1 MKMARKKFGLTLES
15 RDGAATTAPEPL
27 NTENKIAEI
36 NNPTSDP
43 FGYKLVPFHKIMRNE
58 KNDYKMVNLT
68 SLKESI
74 LKGELLHNFDVK
86 YDIEKDF
93 YILISGERRYTAIEM
108 LREEFQNVN
117 PEADPERLE
126 LYRKNV
132 EPFFTMG
139 LPCKILNR
147 NKNLDEID
155 ELILL
160 NEANLEV
167 RDLSPAEKAAKIAE
181 LQELYRRRNER
192 DGKNESVQDQVA
204 DTLQISRRQVQQ
216 YTAINDKLIPEL
228 KKQFDNG
235 QLTVKEGSAFAQ
247 LDDEGQKSILEIIKR
262 QGNVDKSDM
271 AAVKAEQRLREQQ
284 ISELEKKLEE
294 KNHELEA
301 AINDMKNIQEK
312 NNALIMSLNKT
323 REEFSQKEATLREE
337 LKNELEQENSENV
350 DKLKEQ
356 IAKIQSDKR
365 SLEKHIWDIEKQNH
379 EKEESLKQLCS
390 ELESIKQ
397 TSDTPAPAPTLT
409 SDEKELLKYNYELTK
424 TVDEIKSLL
433 QKANITINQA
443 IKLNVDLPDDFKTNA
458 SYVTKILNP

>member
-1 MKMARKKFGLTLES
+1 MARKKFGLTLES

-294 KNHELEA
+294 KNNELEA

-312 NNALIMSLNKT
+312 NNALIMSLSKT

-365 SLEKHIWDIEKQNH
+365 SLEKHILDIEKQNH

>member
-1 MKMARKKFGLTLES
+1 MARKKFGLTLET
-15 RDGAATTAPEPL
+15 REAADNSAAEQSTTE
-27 NTENKIAEI
+27 KIAEI
-36 NNPTSDP
+36 NNPQTSTDP

-58 KNDYKMVNLT
+58 KNDYEMVNLT

-86 YDIEKDF
+86 YDLEKDY

-108 LREEFQNVN
+108 LREEFQNAD
-117 PEADPERLE
+117 PETDPERLE

-139 LPCKILNR
+139 VPCKILNR

-167 RDLSPAEKAAKIAE
+167 RELSPAKKAAKVAE
-181 LQELYRRRNER
+181 LQELYKRRNER
-192 DGKNESVQDQVA
+192 DGKSESVQEQVA
-204 DTLQISRRQVQQ
+204 DTLQISKRQVQQ
-216 YTAINDKLIPEL
+216 YTAINEKLIPEL
-228 KKQFDNG
+228 KEQFDSK

-247 LDDEGQKSILEIIKR
+247 LDEEGQRSILEIIKR
-262 QGNVDKSDM
+262 QGKVETSDM
-271 AAVKAEQRLREQQ
+271 AAVKAEQRLREQK

-294 KNHELEA
+294 KNHELKAAVDEA
-301 AINDMKNIQEK
+301 TKIREK

-323 REEFSQKEATLREE
+323 REEFSQKEKTLREE
-337 LKNELEQENSENV
+337 LKNELEQDNSENV

-356 IAKIQSDKR
+356 LEKIQSEKK
-365 SLEKHIWDIEKQNH
+365 SLENHILDIEKQNQ
-379 EKEESLKQLCS
+379 EKEESLKQLYS

-409 SDEKELLKYNYELTK
+409 PDEKELLKYNYELTK

-433 QKANITINQA
+433 HKANITINQA
-443 IKLNVDLPDDFKTNA
+443 TKLNVDLPDDFKTNA
-458 SYVTKILNP
+458 SYVTKILTP

>member
-1 MKMARKKFGLTLES
+1 MARKKFGLTLET
-15 RDGAATTAPEPL
+15 REAADNSAAEQSTTE
-27 NTENKIAEI
+27 KIAEI
-36 NNPTSDP
+36 NNPQTSTDP

-58 KNDYKMVNLT
+58 KNDYEMVNLT

-86 YDIEKDF
+86 YDLEKDY

-108 LREEFQNVN
+108 LREEFQN
-117 PEADPERLE
+117 ADPETDLERLE

-167 RDLSPAEKAAKIAE
+167 RDLSPAKRAAKIAE
-181 LQELYRRRNER
+181 LQELYKRRNER
-192 DGKNESVQDQVA
+192 DGKSESVQEQVA
-204 DTLQISRRQVQQ
+204 STLQISKRQVQQ
-216 YTAINDKLIPEL
+216 YTAINTKLIPEL
-228 KKQFDNG
+228 KEKFDNE

-247 LDDEGQKSILEIIKR
+247 LDEEGQRSILEIIKR
-262 QGNVDKSDM
+262 QGNVEKSDM
-271 AAVKAEQRLREQQ
+271 AAVKAEQRMREQQ

-301 AINDMKNIQEK
+301 AVNDMAKIREK

-337 LKNELEQENSENV
+337 LKNELEQDNSENV

-356 IAKIQSDKR
+356 IEEIQSEKK
-365 SLEKHIWDIEKQNH
+365 SLENHILDIEKQSQ

-397 TSDTPAPAPTLT
+397 TSHTPAPAPTLT
-409 SDEKELLKYNYELTK
+409 PDEKELLKYNYELTK
-424 TVDEIKSLL
+424 TVDEIKSLICKAQKTIKQANEL
-433 QKANITINQA
+433 ATELPEDFKANAT
-443 IKLNVDLPDDFKTNA
+443 
-458 SYVTKILNP
+458 YVMEILNK